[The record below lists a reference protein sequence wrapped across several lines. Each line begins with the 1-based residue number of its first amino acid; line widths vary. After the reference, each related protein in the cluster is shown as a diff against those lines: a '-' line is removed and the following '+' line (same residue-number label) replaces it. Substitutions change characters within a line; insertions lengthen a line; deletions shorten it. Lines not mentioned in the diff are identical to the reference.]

1 MKTTNDFKST
11 SFVIFVKSNTVI
23 QTGKKDILNFS
34 KEHFILIGILL
45 LAIILRCYNLFSIPY
60 THDELSGLLRTR
72 FDSFG
77 ELIAKGVKVDGH
89 PAFVQVFLYYWT
101 KVFGTSEWIVKLPF
115 ILSGVGG
122 VYLGYKIGKRW
133 SNVTVGLI
141 VAAILATS
149 QYPIMYSQ
157 IARPYTSGFF
167 FTLLFAYHWGEIVF
181 FKNYA
186 RKHLIWFPI
195 AAALC
200 AYNHHFSMLTA
211 GLIGL
216 FGIAYT
222 YKDFLWKYLLLCLA
236 AIILYSPH
244 FTILSA
250 QLQMGGLS
258 GWLGKPEPAFLS
270 HYIYYI
276 FQFSA
281 VLIALYI
288 TIIIWTRISGDIDS
302 AQSPLN
308 SNQLSKT
315 RKRNSKA
322 ILFSGILFFS
332 VYFTGYY
339 YSIYVAPV
347 LQTSVLIFAYPFLL
361 LFLFGWAKEQSKRM
375 NLVLVLIVVS
385 INCFVLIFQRQHY
398 TVFYKTPFNQLV
410 LDANDATRVYPKT
423 LTIIFSDEPKTRFYS
438 EKGELLIPNSYLFI
452 TVPEFTEK
460 KLDSLLQVKSTSC
473 NQICLAATCSLPP
486 SYRAVILQKYPHII
500 WQRNYFSASTILAS
514 KGNPSEKP
522 IADLVKNKNGFN
534 GYNPGKWYDGG
545 YHFEKDEE
553 WGPGYSKPLAELIKR
568 PSDLVDVVVTLKLSD
583 LQQDPL
589 LVLNIQSNDS
599 IIQYCSSSVSQ
610 HVINLKDST
619 VTLVQSIK
627 FIDSKHQ
634 KFEKPFLNTYVW
646 NRDKKPVKI
655 LSFQVIYRKDN
666 PLTYSLY
673 EPIFN

>member
-1 MKTTNDFKST
+1 MVQADKNR
-11 SFVIFVKSNTVI
+11 
-23 QTGKKDILNFS
+23 FS
-34 KEHFILIGILL
+34 SLLKEHSIIIGILL
-45 LAIILRCYNLFSIPY
+45 LALILRCYNLFSIPY

-77 ELIAKGVKVDGH
+77 ELIAKGVQVDGH

-101 KVFGTSEWIVKLPF
+101 KLFGTSEWIVKLPF

-122 VYLGYKIGKRW
+122 VYFAYKIGKRW
-133 SNVTVGLI
+133 SNLTVGLI

-167 FTLLFAYHWGEIVF
+167 FTFLFAYHWGEIVF

-216 FGIAYT
+216 FGIIFT

-236 AIILYSPH
+236 AVVLYSPH
-244 FTILSA
+244 FPILSA
-250 QLQMGGLS
+250 QLKMGGLS
-258 GWLGKPEPAFLS
+258 GWLGKPEPSFLP
-270 HYIYYI
+270 HYIAYI
-276 FQFSA
+276 FQFSS
-281 VLIALYI
+281 ALLVIYAI
-288 TIIIWTRISGDIDS
+288 IIIWTRISGDIDY
-302 AQSPLN
+302 AQPPLN
-308 SNQLSKT
+308 T
-315 RKRNSKA
+315 KRNYKP
-322 ILFSGILFFS
+322 ILFSGILFFC

-339 YSIYVAPV
+339 YSICVAPV

-375 NLVLVLIVVS
+375 NWMLVLAIVLV
-385 INCFVLIFQRQHY
+385 NCFVLIFQRQHY
-398 TVFYKTPFNQLV
+398 TVFYKTPFKHLFTGI
-410 LDANDATRVYPKT
+410 DMIYKT
-423 LTIIFSDEPKTRFYS
+423 GPIPGFTLIFSDEPKTHFYV
-438 EKGELLIPNSYLFI
+438 EKGELNIPEPHLFI

-460 KLDSLLQVKSTSC
+460 DLELLLEKKSGYDHFY
-473 NQICLAATCSLPP
+473 LAATSSLPP
-486 SYRAVILQKYPHII
+486 TYRAIILQKYPHIV
-500 WQRNYFSASTILAS
+500 WQKNYFSASTLFLA
-514 KGNPSEKP
+514 KGKPSEKP
-522 IADLVKNKNGFN
+522 IADISKNKNLFN
-534 GYNPGKWYDGG
+534 GYNPGKWYDSG

-553 WGPGYSKPLAELIKR
+553 WGPGYSKPLDELVKK

-583 LQQDPL
+583 LKQDPL

-599 IIQYCSSSVSQ
+599 IVHYLSSAVSQ
-610 HVINLKDST
+610 HTINMKDST

-627 FIDSKHQ
+627 FIDLKYQ

-646 NRDKKPVKI
+646 NRDKKSLKI
-655 LSFQVIYRKDN
+655 VSFQVIYRRDN
-666 PLTYSLY
+666 PLTYGLY
-673 EPIFN
+673 EPIVE

>member
-1 MKTTNDFKST
+1 MID
-11 SFVIFVKSNTVI
+11 
-23 QTGKKDILNFS
+23 TGKKRFS
-34 KEHFILIGILL
+34 DFVKEHSIIIGILL
-45 LAIILRCYNLFSIPY
+45 LALILRCYNLFSIPY

-77 ELIAKGVKVDGH
+77 ELIAKGVQVDGH

-101 KVFGTSEWIVKLPF
+101 GLFGTSEWIVKLPF

-122 VYLGYKIGKRW
+122 VYFAYKIGKRW

-186 RKHLIWFPI
+186 RNHLIWFPI

-216 FGIAYT
+216 FGIVYT
-222 YKDFLWKYLLLCLA
+222 YKDYLWKYLLLCLA
-236 AIILYSPH
+236 AVILYSPH

-250 QLQMGGLS
+250 QLKMGGLS
-258 GWLGKPEPAFLS
+258 GWLGKPEPSFLP
-270 HYIYYI
+270 HYIEYI
-276 FQFSA
+276 FQFSS
-281 VLIALYI
+281 ALLVIYTI
-288 TIIIWTRISGDIDS
+288 IIIWTRISGKS
-302 AQSPLN
+302 V
-308 SNQLSKT
+308 
-315 RKRNSKA
+315 KRNSKA
-322 ILFSGILFFS
+322 ILFSGILFLS

-339 YSIYVAPV
+339 YSILVAPV

-361 LFLFGWAKEQSKRM
+361 LFLFGWAKEQSKGM
-375 NLVLVLIVVS
+375 NLMLVLAIVLV
-385 INCFVLIFQRQHY
+385 NCFVLIFQRQHY
-398 TVFYKTPFNQLV
+398 TVFYKTPFKDLFTGIDY
-410 LDANDATRVYPKT
+410 LPPKELGHKPSFT
-423 LTIIFSDEPKTRFYS
+423 LIFSDEPKTRFYV
-438 EKGELLIPNSYLFI
+438 EKGELQIPEPHLFF

-460 KLDSLLQVKSTSC
+460 DLEAFLEKHSNLDEFY
-473 NQICLAATCSLPP
+473 LAATSSLPP
-486 SYRAVILQKYPHII
+486 AYRAIILQKYPQII
-500 WQRNYFSASTILAS
+500 WQKNYFSASTLFLA
-514 KGNPSEKP
+514 KGKPSEKP
-522 IADLVKNKNGFN
+522 IADITRNKNLFN
-534 GYNPGKWYDGG
+534 GYNPGKWYDGA

-553 WGPGYSKPLAELIKR
+553 WGPGYSKPLEELIKR

-583 LQQDPL
+583 LKQDPL
-589 LVLNIQSNDS
+589 LVLNVQSNDS
-599 IIQYCSSSVSQ
+599 IIHYLSSAVSQ
-610 HVINLKDST
+610 HTVNLKDST

-627 FIDSKHQ
+627 FIDLNYR
-634 KFEKPFLNTYVW
+634 KFDKPFLNTYIW
-646 NRDKKPVKI
+646 NRDKKPLKI
-655 LSFQVIYRKDN
+655 VSFQVIYRKDN
-666 PLTYSLY
+666 PLTYGLY

>member
-1 MKTTNDFKST
+1 MIQADKNRFS
-11 SFVIFVKSNTVI
+11 SFV
-23 QTGKKDILNFS
+23 
-34 KEHFILIGILL
+34 KEHSVIIGILL

-60 THDELSGLLRTR
+60 THDELSSLLRTR

-77 ELIAKGVKVDGH
+77 ELIAKGVQVDGH

-101 KVFGTSEWIVKLPF
+101 KLFGTSEWIVKLPF

-122 VYLGYKIGKRW
+122 VYFAYKIGKRW
-133 SNVTVGLI
+133 SNLTVGLI
-141 VAAILATS
+141 IAAILATS

-222 YKDFLWKYLLLCLA
+222 YKDFLRKYLLLCLA
-236 AIILYSPH
+236 AVILYSPH
-244 FTILSA
+244 FSILAA
-250 QLQMGGLS
+250 QLKMGGLS
-258 GWLGKPEPAFLS
+258 GWLGKPEPSFLS

-276 FQFSA
+276 FQFSS

-288 TIIIWTRISGDIDS
+288 AIIIWTRISGRSIK
-302 AQSPLN
+302 QS
-308 SNQLSKT
+308 
-315 RKRNSKA
+315 SKA
-322 ILFSGILFFS
+322 ILFSGILFLS

-339 YSIYVAPV
+339 YSIRVAPV

-375 NLVLVLIVVS
+375 NIILVLVIVLV
-385 INCFVLIFQRQHY
+385 NCFVLIFQRQHY
-398 TVFYKTPFNQLV
+398 TVFYKTPFKHLFTGI
-410 LDANDATRVYPKT
+410 DMVYKT
-423 LTIIFSDEPKTRFYS
+423 GPMPGFTLIFSDEPKTRFYV
-438 EKGELLIPNSYLFI
+438 EKGELNIPEPHLFI

-460 KLDSLLQVKSTSC
+460 DLELLLEKKSRYDHFY
-473 NQICLAATCSLPP
+473 LAATSSLPP
-486 SYRAVILQKYPHII
+486 TYRAIILQKYPHII
-500 WQRNYFSASTILAS
+500 WQKNYFAASTLCLT
-514 KGNPSEKP
+514 KGKPSEKP
-522 IADLVKNKNGFN
+522 IADILTNKNLFN
-534 GYNPGKWYDGG
+534 GYNPGKWYEGA

-553 WGPGYSKPLAELIKR
+553 WGPGYSKPLEELVKR

-583 LQQDPL
+583 LKQDPL
-589 LVLNIQSNDS
+589 LVLNVQSNDS
-599 IIQYCSSSVSQ
+599 IIQYLSSAVSQ
-610 HVINLKDST
+610 HTINLKDST

-627 FIDSKHQ
+627 FVDLNYQ

-646 NRDKKPVKI
+646 NRDKKPLRIV
-655 LSFQVIYRKDN
+655 SFQVIYRKDN
-666 PLTYSLY
+666 PLTYGLY
-673 EPIFN
+673 EPIVE

>member
-1 MKTTNDFKST
+1 
-11 SFVIFVKSNTVI
+11 VI
-23 QTGKKDILNFS
+23 QTGKRTISNFV
-34 KEHFILIGILL
+34 KEHSIIIGILL
-45 LAIILRCYNLFSIPY
+45 LALILRCYNLFSIPY

-101 KVFGTSEWIVKLPF
+101 KMFGTSEWIVKLPF

-122 VYLGYKIGKRW
+122 VYFGYKIGKRW

-186 RKHLIWFPI
+186 RKHLVWFPF

-211 GLIGL
+211 GLFGL

-236 AIILYSPH
+236 AILLYTPH
-244 FTILSA
+244 FSILSA
-250 QLQMGGLS
+250 QLKMGGLS

-276 FQFSA
+276 FQFSLAA
-281 VLIALYI
+281 VILYCLIICGTFLFGKSQNRSY
-288 TIIIWTRISGDIDS
+288 
-302 AQSPLN
+302 
-308 SNQLSKT
+308 
-315 RKRNSKA
+315 KR

-332 VYFTGYY
+332 VYFTGYF
-339 YSIYVAPV
+339 YSIKVAPV

-375 NLVLVLIVVS
+375 NLIMVLAIVLL
-385 INCFVLIFQRQHY
+385 NCFVLIFQRQHY
-398 TVFYKTPFNQLV
+398 TVFYKTPFKHLFTGI
-410 LDANDATRVYPKT
+410 DMVYKTGPKPGFT
-423 LTIIFSDEPKTRFYS
+423 LIFSDEPKTRFYV
-438 EKGELLIPNSYLFI
+438 EKGELHIPEPHLFI

-460 KLDSLLQVKSTSC
+460 DLEILLEKKSGYDC
-473 NQICLAATCSLPP
+473 FYLAATSSLPP
-486 SYRAVILQKYPHII
+486 TYRAIILQKYPHII
-500 WQRNYFSASTILAS
+500 WQKNYFSASTLLLE
-514 KGNPSEKP
+514 KGKPSEKP
-522 IADLVKNKNGFN
+522 IADIAKNKSLFN
-534 GYNPGKWYDGG
+534 GYNPGKWINEA

-553 WGPGYSKPLAELIKR
+553 WGPGYSKPLDELIKR
-568 PSDLVDVVVTLKLSD
+568 PSDLVDVVVKLKLSD
-583 LQQDPL
+583 LNQDPL

-599 IIQYCSSSVSQ
+599 IIQYCSSSVSK
-610 HVINLKDST
+610 HTINLKDST

-627 FIDSKHQ
+627 FIDSKYQ

-646 NRDKKPVKI
+646 NRDKKPLKI

-666 PLTYSLY
+666 PLTYGLY